1 MQAED
6 IKYRWSQLG
15 IRKESTP
22 LEPPEFASW
31 YPNAVSLTEVIL
43 TQRQQI
49 STAGALTRDIA
60 ADGMARLQEIIPG
73 LSPSLDFARN
83 SV

>member
-1 MQAED
+1 VVP
-6 IKYRWSQLG
+6 
-15 IRKESTP
+15 TP
-22 LEPPEFASW
+22 WQTGGPITVANDKFASW